1 MPSLP
6 EFSVQQLDALT
17 PLPDDFSTV
26 KDGRYVIKT
35 TDSIDQEA
43 DGPDVKTKIWF
54 QTKPLDETE
63 IKRIRGL
70 KLYTESHDQGYTS
83 DPNAGNWTWFEYAIV
98 EGPSDHAK
106 VQDGIRLVWTS
117 HMNIREDTEE
127 YGWSAGDDFRDEH
140 DLFRAIQPR
149 DSLAVRIC
157 ARFAGWQIFART
169 AYLVVDLGPARDDLA
184 PPPYAEIVSQVKSIH
199 ETIAE
204 VNNSLTSS
212 GLTPSL
218 PAGFYRADNFQP
230 TNAAPLRVLSFD
242 GGGVRGLSSLMLL
255 KAVMDRI
262 SPNKKPCEIFDMIG
276 GTSTGGLIAI
286 MLGRLEMTV
295 DECIQKYQDFMT
307 KVFTISWLKR
317 KASDWHIGGDKYDAK
332 ILESCIKEVV
342 KDRLGDENA
351 MLLDDREGAC
361 KVFVTAVR
369 KDAVDN
375 RAPVLLRSYK
385 NPLELSEQAGIE
397 VWRAARATSAAPTY
411 FDSVPTG
418 DIELVDGGLGANNPL
433 GWLWNE
439 VLSVFGPTRP
449 TNCFLSIGTG
459 IPKNVGINGL
469 LSLPSALASAATNSE
484 LTHILFRTLLDAY
497 APTSVTHKYWR
508 LNVSVEIPAW
518 DEQKSEYLG
527 LKKYTIKH
535 LDNYED
541 VGELDDLI
549 AVKKLEDMTRGYIKA
564 QDDVISQCVKALQL

>member
-6 EFSVQQLDALT
+6 GFSIQQLDALT

-54 QTKPLDETE
+54 QTKPLEENE

-98 EGPSDHAK
+98 EGLSDHAK

-117 HMNIREDTEE
+117 HMNIREDT
-127 YGWSAGDDFRDEH
+127 
-140 DLFRAIQPR
+140 
-149 DSLAVRIC
+149 
-157 ARFAGWQIFART
+157 
-169 AYLVVDLGPARDDLA
+169 
-184 PPPYAEIVSQVKSIH
+184 KSI
-199 ETIAE
+199 
-204 VNNSLTSS
+204 N
-212 GLTPSL
+212 GL

-230 TNAAPLRVLSFD
+230 TDAAPLRVLSFD

-262 SPNKKPCEIFDMIG
+262 SPSKKPCQVFDMIG
-276 GTSTGGLIAI
+276 GTSTGGRLIAI

-295 DECIQKYQDFMT
+295 DECITKYQDFMT

-317 KASDWHIGGDKYDAK
+317 KAAEWHVGGDKYDAE
-332 ILESCIKEVV
+332 ILESCIKDVV
-342 KDRLGDENA
+342 KEKLGDENA
-351 MLLDDREGAC
+351 MLLDNREGAC
-361 KVFVTAVR
+361 KVFVTATR
-369 KDAVDN
+369 KDALDN
-375 RAPVLLRSYK
+375 RGPELLRSYQ
-385 NPLELSEQAGIE
+385 NPLEPSEQAGIE

-411 FDSVPTG
+411 FESVTAG
-418 DIELVDGGLGANNPL
+418 DKELVDGGLGANNPL

-459 IPKNVGINGL
+459 IPKNVGIKGL
-469 LSLPSALASAATNSE
+469 MSLPEALASAATNSE

-527 LKKYTIKH
+527 LKKYTVKH
-535 LDNYED
+535 LDDYED
-541 VGELDDLI
+541 PGALDDLL
-549 AVKKLEDMTRGYIKA
+549 AVKKLEEMTKGYIKA
-564 QDDVISQCVKALQL
+564 QDGVISECVKALQM